1 MKVFRD
7 FGAALLIAC
16 SAIACSDVPTTPT
29 SASPST
35 SGTGAAG
42 SASSPFD
49 VKYTVTASAG
59 ANGKISPSGAVSVDA
74 AGIQGFTLAP
84 DANYHVADVLVDGTS
99 VGAVMSYTF
108 SNVVANHTITATF
121 AINDSLDG
129 LYLGSLALSAVSSG
143 ECVGADLQAHNI
155 GIVNASTVSITTQQQ
170 YDVTAIVRSFSTG
183 LFCTYKGNTRSGLFA
198 ANDANDRTC
207 NAEILFQCSN
217 GASRI
222 LVPVGST
229 ITAAVSGNAASGVV
243 ATTFNVFR
251 EDNNG
256 TRFAVAGLTTQ
267 ESFNATRR

>member
-1 MKVFRD
+1 MKVCRD

-16 SAIACSDVPTTPT
+16 SAVACSDVPTTPT

-35 SGTGAAG
+35 SGTAAAG
-42 SASSPFD
+42 SAASPFD
-49 VKYTVTASAG
+49 VKYTVTAAAG
-59 ANGKISPSGAVSVDA
+59 ANGKISPSGAVSVDGG
-74 AGIQGFTLAP
+74 GIQGFTLAP
-84 DANYHVADVLVDGTS
+84 DANYHVADVLVDGSS

-108 SNVVANHTITATF
+108 SNVAANHTITATF

-129 LYLGSLALSAVSSG
+129 LYLGSLTLSAVNRG
-143 ECVGADLQAHNI
+143 ECVGADLQANI
-155 GIVNASTVSITTQQQ
+155 GVVDGSTVSMTTQQQ

-229 ITAAVSGNAASGVV
+229 ITASVSGNAASGIV

-251 EDNNG
+251 EDDRG

-267 ESFNATRR
+267 ETFNATRR